1 MKSEQTVIWP
11 GYSVWIKDT
20 ILCETAI
27 MQALFLCLWSE
38 NRTKGSEATLAD
50 ATVWLELYFWSQFSS
65 TAQNKNTI

>member
-27 MQALFLCLWSE
+27 MQALFYASGL
-38 NRTKGSEATLAD
+38 RTEQKAVKQL
-50 ATVWLELYFWSQFSS
+50 
-65 TAQNKNTI
+65 